1 MQSYKVAKLTKLQKV
16 QKWMRGK
23 SGLRNRMK
31 LFLDVSYD
39 ILNGAKELG
48 ENLNYRFFDL
58 VKKST
63 FGRFWM
69 TTYSCFI
76 SKN

>member
-1 MQSYKVAKLTKLQKV
+1 
-16 QKWMRGK
+16 MRGK
-23 SGLRNRMK
+23 SAQGNRMK

-69 TTYSCFI
+69 TTSHVSYRKIKNQSIFKNI
-76 SKN
+76 STED